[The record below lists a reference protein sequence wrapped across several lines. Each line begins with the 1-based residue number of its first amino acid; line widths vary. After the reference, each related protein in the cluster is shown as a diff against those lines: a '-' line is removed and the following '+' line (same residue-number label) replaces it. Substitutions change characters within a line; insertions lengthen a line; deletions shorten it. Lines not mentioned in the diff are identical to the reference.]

1 MLKWFI
7 ALGCF
12 SLISCAS
19 TGAKNKEKAEL
30 YLRIG
35 ITQIESGDY
44 PGALRNILLA
54 EDMDPQSAAIQNN
67 LGLVYFFRERY
78 DLAEKHLQKA
88 VALDPSFS
96 EARNNLSRTYL
107 EQKKYDLAEKE
118 VLVVINDLT
127 YSNPEKALSN
137 LGLIRFNRKDYLG
150 ARNAFNRALK
160 TVPDDCVAS
169 TYVGRTYF
177 ETQDYSQ
184 AAEALDK
191 AIGFCQK
198 NLYDEPHYYS
208 ALAYYR
214 LGQKSKAIAR
224 FEELIKYYPS
234 GAYKEKAVGM
244 LNLLRKGH

>member
-1 MLKWFI
+1 MLKWLV
-7 ALGCF
+7 ALGCIF
-12 SLISCAS
+12 LISCA

-30 YLRIG
+30 YLRMG

-44 PGALRNILLA
+44 PGALRNILAA
-54 EDMDPQSAAIQNN
+54 EELDPQSAVVQNN
-67 LGLVYFFRERY
+67 LGLVYFLRERY

-88 VALDPSFS
+88 ISLNPAYS

-107 EQKKYDLAEKE
+107 ELKKFDLAEKE
-118 VLVVINDLT
+118 VQVVINDLT
-127 YSNPEKALSN
+127 YSNPEKAFVN
-137 LGLIRFNRKDYLG
+137 LGLIKFNQKDYQA
-150 ARNAFNRALK
+150 ARTAFNRALRA
-160 TVPDDCVAS
+160 VPDDCIAA

-177 ETQDYSQ
+177 EIQDYSQ
-184 AAEALDK
+184 AAESLDK

-214 LGQKSKAIAR
+214 LGQKSKATAR

-234 GAYKEKAVGM
+234 GAFREKAKGM
-244 LNLLRKGH
+244 LNLIRKGH